1 MSTLALRKTILA
13 ELQAYGGTGI
23 TPAGLL
29 ELVKLKLPAT
39 SLGDI
44 IEELGWLRDHGMA
57 AFTPSP
63 LDPDARDLRQWTI
76 TTAGELALKK

>member
-1 MSTLALRKTILA
+1 MSPLVIRKTILA
-13 ELQAYGGTGI
+13 ELKAYGAGI

-29 ELVKLKLPAT
+29 ELVKTKLPST
-39 SLGDI
+39 TLGDI
-44 IEELGWLRDHGMA
+44 IEELGWLRDHELA

-63 LDPDARDLRQWTI
+63 LDPDERALRQWTI